1 MYKRQGLVIEL
12 DNTFAIGTGQGVL
25 KVTELQL
32 EGRKAV
38 NGTEFLQGHRDI
50 IGEILI

>member
-1 MYKRQGLVIEL
+1 MEL

-25 KVTELQL
+25 KVTQLQL

-38 NGTEFLQGHRDI
+38 SGTEFLRGHQDI